1 MYLTCLIIDPPF
13 QVSTLSLFSSNRST
27 PRLSHCEIALS
38 RRWVLRHSKLLPS
51 SSTYLP
57 YLAYTFDHVAA
68 DRASIS
74 MPRCSFHQH
83 CCCWGGGLAI
93 YTLHRAVDN
102 TNCAAALHVLK
113 TKNESR
119 HTQRDGIFFDIP
131 AARGFFKAAPS
142 RAFLL
147 ILRRSRRGSNSD
159 QSV

>member
-1 MYLTCLIIDPPF
+1 MYLTCLIIDDPSL
-13 QVSTLSLFSSNRST
+13 QVSTLSLLSSNRSSQ
-27 PRLSHCEIALS
+27 RLSHCEIALS
-38 RRWVLRHSKLLPS
+38 RWWVLRHSKLLPS

-93 YTLHRAVDN
+93 YTLHRAVNN
-102 TNCAAALHVLK
+102 TNCAAALHILK

-119 HTQRDGIFFDIP
+119 HTQRDGIFSINLP
-131 AARGFFKAAPS
+131 HVGSSK
-142 RAFLL
+142 
-147 ILRRSRRGSNSD
+147 RRRPERSF
-159 QSV
+159 